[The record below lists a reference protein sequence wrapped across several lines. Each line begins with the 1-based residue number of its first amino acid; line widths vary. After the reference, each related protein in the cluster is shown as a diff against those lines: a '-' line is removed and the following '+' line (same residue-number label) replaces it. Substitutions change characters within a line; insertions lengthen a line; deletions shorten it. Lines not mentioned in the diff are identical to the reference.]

1 MIRSLWI
8 FLFALLTYS
17 ATAQEVRLE
26 LIQNAK
32 EGVGNAKFQI
42 IVDPVYDS
50 EFTVDFS
57 YSGSAE
63 ASVDYI
69 SIPSVTIAAEQTS
82 AEIELIIIDD
92 DIAEPTKTISVS
104 ITSVSNA
111 SVNYNTALLDINL
124 EDNDTPSLSITGLS
138 ISEGNTSGQ
147 GNFEISMTGP
157 AQEPV
162 ILLFN
167 TSDGTAAA
175 GSDYEGITNHNVTIP
190 SNTTSV
196 LVPVTIFG
204 DAVAEPDEIFMG
216 TISISN
222 INGQQVTISQP
233 TAIATIENDDFASF
247 SINDIT
253 VSENAGTAVFTV
265 TLSHAVQGGATVKYT
280 TNPVSATPS
289 NDFTATNG
297 TLTFTGTAGETKTI
311 SIPVVNDAIAEPTET
326 FQVILSD
333 QTGYGVSI
341 ADDTGIATITDD
353 DAVTISLA
361 GFTVTE
367 TNTSQ
372 TANFTVTMSGAAQEA
387 VELLFS
393 TANGTAIAGSDYTA
407 ISGQTITI
415 PASQTT
421 VNIPVTVLGDEV
433 SEPQETFTATISIS
447 NVNNQQVTISQAS
460 ASATINDEDIA
471 DLVITKTAGNTEPNV
486 GGNITFTIKVRN
498 DGPGKAFSVV
508 MTDILPTGYEL
519 ISSTPGT
526 GTWSAPNWNI
536 GDLASGSEATLIVVT
551 KVLSSGT
558 YNNTASVT
566 SVTTDLQSGNN
577 SVTL

>member
-1 MIRSLWI
+1 MIRPLLI
-8 FLFALLTYS
+8 FLFALMVQS
-17 ATAQEVRLE
+17 AIAQEVRLE

-32 EGVGNAKFQI
+32 EGVGNAKFQV
-42 IVDPVYDS
+42 IVDPPNTS
-50 EFTVDFS
+50 EFTVYFS

-104 ITSVSNA
+104 ITSVSDA

-124 EDNDTPSLSITGLS
+124 EDNDTSSLSITGLS

-157 AQEPV
+157 AQETI

-204 DAVAEPDEIFMG
+204 DAVAEPDETFMG

-566 SVTTDLQSGNN
+566 SVTTDLQSGNK
-577 SVTL
+577 

>member
-1 MIRSLWI
+1 MVQ
-8 FLFALLTYS
+8 S
-17 ATAQEVRLE
+17 AIAQEVRLE
-26 LIQNAK
+26 LIQNAE

-50 EFTVDFS
+50 EFTVYFS

-104 ITSVSNA
+104 ITSVIDA

-157 AQEPV
+157 AQETI
-162 ILLFN
+162 ILLFS

-204 DAVAEPDEIFMG
+204 DAVAEPDETFMG

>member
-1 MIRSLWI
+1 MVQ
-8 FLFALLTYS
+8 S
-17 ATAQEVRLE
+17 AIAQEVRLE

-42 IVDPVYDS
+42 IVDPVYDF
-50 EFTVDFS
+50 EFTVDLS

-372 TANFTVTMSGAAQEA
+372 TANFTVTMSGAAQEP

-508 MTDILPTGYEL
+508 MTDILPSGYEM